1 MFSRLS
7 PFFFFFFFPPL
18 YFFLQLI
25 RAPHPFHGSC
35 LTHVERRGIRRQT
48 IFASFF
54 FPFFRVSRMKK
65 GVVEREKGE
74 TYSRIRKG
82 GKCAY
87 VGDKRNDKTKKQGRG
102 FIRLFEKFRNICL
115 LWILFYDSF
124 LGNGKGEIDFSRNFM
139 VGVIQTG

>member
-7 PFFFFFFFPPL
+7 PFFFFFFFFPL
-18 YFFLQLI
+18 FISSCSLFALPTPFTDLASLTWRDVEYVDRQFLHLFFFFLPRI
-25 RAPHPFHGSC
+25 KNEKGN
-35 LTHVERRGIRRQT
+35 RG
-48 IFASFF
+48 
-54 FPFFRVSRMKK
+54 
-65 GVVEREKGE
+65 EGE

-102 FIRLFEKFRNICL
+102 LFEKFRNICL

>member
-1 MFSRLS
+1 MK
-7 PFFFFFFFPPL
+7 
-18 YFFLQLI
+18 
-25 RAPHPFHGSC
+25 
-35 LTHVERRGIRRQT
+35 RRGIRRQT

-54 FPFFRVSRMKK
+54 FFLPRIKNEKGSR
-65 GVVEREKGE
+65 GEGE